1 MRGNQ
6 AVRIHAILSGTGHRR
21 PLHPAGSHVSVLK
34 AKGFRFCSKFIELA
48 QSTNDNMPYYV
59 INKTATILNEYAKSI
74 KRSNILLLGM
84 AYKPDISDLRE
95 SPGLEVY
102 EQFKENGAYVDYYDP
117 YAHSFVDKQG
127 GTVRAWSMIWR
138 NSAVTTASSSLQT
151 TAIWIIIRSLRP
163 ACQS

>member
-1 MRGNQ
+1 
-6 AVRIHAILSGTGHRR
+6 
-21 PLHPAGSHVSVLK
+21 
-34 AKGFRFCSKFIELA
+34 
-48 QSTNDNMPYYV
+48 MPYYV

-127 GTVRAWSMIWR
+127 GTVRSVEYDLAKFSRYDCIVLITNHSNLDYHSIASTGVPILDTR
-138 NSAVTTASSSLQT
+138 NAFKAFAEPHIYKIGHSVQHVAEPGEAVL
-151 TAIWIIIRSLRP
+151 I
-163 ACQS
+163 